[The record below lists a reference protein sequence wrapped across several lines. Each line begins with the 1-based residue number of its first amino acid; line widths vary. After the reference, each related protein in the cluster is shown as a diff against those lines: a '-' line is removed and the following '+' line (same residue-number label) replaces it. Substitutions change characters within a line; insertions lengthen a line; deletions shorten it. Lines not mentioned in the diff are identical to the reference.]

1 VHTWTGADLPA
12 LVSVV
17 DAAFPG
23 EDLSADEVQS
33 ACFEDPA
40 PSIVLGLPDGEGA
53 VAVTA
58 RPSEMGPIASLLLLA
73 VAPAARG
80 EGRGRRLLEAAE
92 EWAFDEAGAIRV
104 GAAGSAPFSLWPGV
118 DVHWTPA
125 LCLFDSAGYR
135 DDGAAVLLSF
145 PSSYRAA
152 PPPGVELRRVVSDE
166 EAKMAARFCAEQWP
180 AWGAEVGRAV
190 EHGCCLVAL
199 APAAPG
205 TPAAP
210 AAPAGDGTMPVGLVC
225 HSVSRTGWIG
235 PIGVVEGHRGLGIG
249 SALLAA
255 VSTDLMVAGI
265 REAHVWPGDPMGF
278 FARRAGASTSRV
290 FLRRS
295 RSRT

>member
-1 VHTWTGADLPA
+1 VRTWTGADLPA

-23 EDLSADEVQS
+23 EDLSADEIQS
-33 ACFEDPA
+33 ACFEDPS
-40 PSIVLGLPDGEGA
+40 PSIVFGLPDGEGA
-53 VAVTA
+53 VAVVA
-58 RPSEMGPIASLLLLA
+58 RPSETGPIASLLLLA
-73 VAPAARG
+73 VSPAARG

-92 EWAFDEAGAIRV
+92 EWAFEGAGAVRI
-104 GAAGSAPFSLWPGV
+104 GAAGSAPFCLWPGV

-125 LCLFDSAGYR
+125 LCLLESAGYR
-135 DDGAAVLLSF
+135 DDGAALLLSF

-152 PPPGVELRRVVSDE
+152 PPPGVELQRVVSDE
-166 EAKMAARFCAEQWP
+166 EATLAALFCLEHWP
-180 AWGAEVGRAV
+180 AWAPEVGRAV
-190 EHGCCLVAL
+190 EHGCCVIAL
-199 APAAPG
+199 APTG
-205 TPAAP
+205 
-210 AAPAGDGTMPVGLVC
+210 AGDGPVGLIC

-235 PIGVVEGHRGLGIG
+235 PIGVVEGHRGRGIG

-265 REAHVWPGDPMGF
+265 RETHVWPGHPMGF